1 MEQKNKT
8 GIGMILLSIFFLFWF
23 VLSIAAMI
31 YFAKT
36 GKVPV
41 SIMVLGQFLLCFG
54 IIGIIAGIRD
64 KAFNPI
70 TIIFPVAGIGCIVG
84 GAIYQFGAETV
95 IAKAEK
101 MLPYLF
107 AAIFL
112 IAGIIIVT
120 TRFIRLRKKKRLCT
134 VPVTA
139 TCVDIAYH
147 FRRGHRSMC
156 PTYEIFFKDESF
168 RICNNTYTSMN
179 DLTVGE
185 KRVVNVDPSDPHN
198 FYEAKE
204 EKIAGVI
211 TNIIGIGFILSGIL
225 IFIMLYTKA

>member
-23 VLSIAAMI
+23 VLSIVAMI

-36 GKVPV
+36 GRVPV

-54 IIGIIAGIRD
+54 IVFIIAGIKD
-64 KAFNPI
+64 KTFNPI
-70 TIIFPVAGIGCIVG
+70 TLIFPVAGIGCIVG

-120 TRFIRLRKKKRLCT
+120 GRFIRLRKKKRLCT

-156 PTYEIFFKDESF
+156 PTYEIFFLDETI

-204 EKIAGVI
+204 EEISGVI
-211 TNIIGIGFILSGIL
+211 SNIIGIGFILSGIL
-225 IFIMLYTKA
+225 IFIMLYI

>member
-1 MEQKNKT
+1 
-8 GIGMILLSIFFLFWF
+8 MILLSIFFLFWF
-23 VLSIAAMI
+23 VLSIVAMI

-95 IAKAEK
+95 IAKAEI

-185 KRVVNVDPSDPHN
+185 KRVVDEFPSDPNN